1 MDNRKSNIIVVGGG
15 PAGCYAA
22 WTAAKKGLSCLLLEE
37 HAAIGLP
44 RHDPGWLI
52 DTPFTEQLADL
63 IKESI
68 RIRRMTA
75 FRVRDPFTGEVRE
88 EIPGG
93 GYIVRRDLLE
103 RELAIRAANA
113 GTRILLKTRCTG
125 FLKENGRVI
134 GVKTDRQD
142 LPELRAGVVI
152 CADGLHSARDGLAA
166 GEITAEENLDF
177 GSGVNLELANL
188 KDAEPGTVE
197 LYLTAADRDL
207 NYKHLVIHEE
217 GQCFLSFSSLSN
229 FEEVKERTDN
239 ILSEKIRR
247 SQCLH
252 VGGYLSRRHS
262 GLFLKTIVKDGVI
275 FIGDASG
282 GGGAIHGMIQGYL
295 AAGVA
300 AQAIEQGDSSLNTLS
315 LYQELVT
322 KTFQGAL
329 FYWFFVRENYGSFA
343 GWIERMRKVRVPEI

>member
-1 MDNRKSNIIVVGGG
+1 MDNRKPDIIVIGGG
-15 PAGCYAA
+15 PAGSYAA
-22 WTAAKKGLSCLLLEE
+22 WTAAEKGLSCLLLEE
-37 HAAIGLP
+37 HTAIGLP

-52 DTPFTEQLADL
+52 DTPFTEHLADR
-63 IKESI
+63 IKENI
-68 RIRRMTA
+68 RIRRMTT

-125 FLKENGRVI
+125 FLKEKGRVI
-134 GVKTDRQD
+134 GVKTDRED

-152 CADGLHSARDGLAA
+152 CADGLHSTRDGLAA
-166 GEITAEENLDF
+166 GEITADENLDF

-197 LYLTAADRDL
+197 LYLTADDLGL
-207 NYKHLVIHEE
+207 NYKHLVVHEE
-217 GQCFLSFSSLSN
+217 GQCFLSFSSLSD
-229 FEEVKERTDN
+229 FEKIKERTDN
-239 ILSEKIRR
+239 ILSEKLCLA
-247 SQCLH
+247 QCLH
-252 VGGYLSRRHS
+252 IGGYLSRRHS

-300 AQAIEQGDSSLNTLS
+300 ARAIEKNDSSLSTLS
-315 LYQELVT
+315 LYQDLVT

-329 FYWFFVRENYGSFA
+329 FYWFFVRERYGTFTD
-343 GWIERMRKVRVPEI
+343 WIERMKNIRVPKI

>member
-1 MDNRKSNIIVVGGG
+1 MNNWEIDIIVVGGG

-37 HAAIGLP
+37 HTAIGLP

-52 DTPFTEQLADL
+52 DNPFTEQLTDR
-63 IKESI
+63 IKDNL

-75 FRVRDPFTGEVRE
+75 FRVRDPFTGEVME

-134 GVKTDRQD
+134 GVKTDRKD

-152 CADGLHSARDGLAA
+152 CADGLHSARDGLAV
-166 GEITAEENLDF
+166 GEITADENLDF

-207 NYKHLVIHEE
+207 NYKHLVSHEE
-217 GQCFLSFSSLSN
+217 GQCFVSFSDLAN
-229 FEEVKERTDN
+229 FEEFKERTDN
-239 ILSEKIRR
+239 ILSDKFRR
-247 SQCLH
+247 AQCLH
-252 VGGYLSRRHS
+252 IGGYQSRRHS
-262 GLFLKTIVKDGVI
+262 GFFLKTIVKDGVI

-300 AQAIEQGDSSLNTLS
+300 AQAIEKGNSNLDTLS
-315 LYQELVT
+315 LYQDLVT

-329 FYWFFVRENYGSFA
+329 FYWFFVRENYGTFTD
-343 GWIERMRKVRVPEI
+343 WIERMRNIRIPEV

>member
-1 MDNRKSNIIVVGGG
+1 MNTWKPDIIVVGGG

-22 WTAAKKGLSCLLLEE
+22 WTAAEKGLSCWLLEE
-37 HAAIGLP
+37 HTAIGLP

-52 DTPFTEQLADL
+52 ESPFTEQLADR
-63 IKESI
+63 IKENI

-113 GTRILLKTRCTG
+113 GTRILLNTRCTG

-134 GVKTDRQD
+134 GVKTNRED

-166 GEITAEENLDF
+166 GEITSDENLDF

-188 KDAEPGTVE
+188 KDAEPGTGE
-197 LYLTAADRDL
+197 LYLTEADREL

-229 FEEVKERTDN
+229 FEEVRERTDN
-239 ILSEKIRR
+239 ILSKKLRR
-247 SQCLH
+247 AQCLH
-252 VGGYLSRRHS
+252 IGGYQSRRHS
-262 GLFLKTIVKDGVI
+262 GLFLNTIAKDGVL

-295 AAGVA
+295 AAAVA
-300 AQAIEQGDSSLNTLS
+300 ARAIEKMDCSISTLA
-315 LYQELVT
+315 LYHKLVT
-322 KTFQGAL
+322 ETFQGAL
-329 FYWFFVRENYGSFA
+329 FYWFFVQENYGTFA
-343 GWIERMRKVRVPEI
+343 DWMERMRKIRVPKV

>member
-1 MDNRKSNIIVVGGG
+1 M
-15 PAGCYAA
+15 
-22 WTAAKKGLSCLLLEE
+22 EE
-37 HAAIGLP
+37 HTAIGLP

-52 DTPFTEQLADL
+52 DTAFTEQLADR
-63 IKESI
+63 IKENL
-68 RIRRMTA
+68 RIRRMSA

-134 GVKTDRQD
+134 GVKTDRED
-142 LPELRAGVVI
+142 LPELRAEVVI
-152 CADGLHSARDGLAA
+152 CADGLHSARDGRAA
-166 GEITAEENLDF
+166 GEITAGENLDF

-197 LYLTAADRDL
+197 LYLAAADRDL
-207 NYKHLVIHEE
+207 NYKHLVVHEE

-229 FEEVKERTDN
+229 FEEFKKRTDN
-239 ILSEKIRR
+239 ILSEKLRR
-247 SQCLH
+247 AQCLD

-262 GLFLKTIVKDGVI
+262 GLFFKTLVKDGVI

-282 GGGAIHGMIQGYL
+282 GGGAIHGMIQGQL
-295 AAGVA
+295 AVGVA
-300 AQAIEQGDSSLNTLS
+300 ARAIEKNDSSLNILS
-315 LYQELVT
+315 RYQDLVRD
-322 KTFQGAL
+322 TFQGAL
-329 FYWFFVRENYGSFA
+329 FYWFFVRKNYGTFTD
-343 GWIERMRKVRVPEI
+343 WIERMRNIRVPEV

>member
-1 MDNRKSNIIVVGGG
+1 MNNWKTDIIVVGGG

-22 WTAAKKGLSCLLLEE
+22 WTAAEKGLSCRLLEE
-37 HAAIGLP
+37 HTAIGLP

-52 DTPFTEQLADL
+52 DNPFTEQLADR
-63 IKESI
+63 IKDNL

-75 FRVRDPFTGEVRE
+75 FRVRDPFTGEIRE

-93 GYIVRRDLLE
+93 GYLVRRDLLE

-113 GTRILLKTRCTG
+113 GARILLKTRCTG

-134 GVKTDRQD
+134 GVKTDRED

-152 CADGLHSARDGLAA
+152 CGDGLHSARNGLAA
-166 GEITAEENLDF
+166 GEITTDENLEF

-197 LYLTAADRDL
+197 LFLTATDRDL

-239 ILSEKIRR
+239 ILSEKLRR
-247 SQCLH
+247 AQCLH
-252 VGGYLSRRHS
+252 IGGYLSRRHS

-300 AQAIEQGDSSLNTLS
+300 ARAIEKNNSSLNTLS
-315 LYQELVT
+315 LYQGLVT
-322 KTFQGAL
+322 ETLQRAL
-329 FYWFFVRENYGSFA
+329 FYWFFVRERYGTFTD
-343 GWIERMRKVRVPEI
+343 WIERMRKIRVPEV